1 MKNKLIIF
9 SLTLIVT
16 SAIVTIS
23 CKKSFL
29 DRPPQGVYSENQLA
43 NKKGINGM
51 LISAYATLDGRQGSW
66 YEGGS
71 NWVWGSVMGADAL
84 KGSERTD
91 QVDVNPVMLY
101 NLSPDN
107 PIIGQK
113 WNAIWDGVGQAN
125 QVLKTL
131 PLATDMTEAEK
142 KQIEGEAKFIRGFW
156 HMEGKKVFKNIPY
169 IDEKVVDFKV
179 PNTDAGGTNYV
190 NVWPQIEADFKYGY
204 DNLDETKANK
214 GRVNKW
220 TAGAFLAKAFMFQN
234 KFAEAKAI
242 YDVLIISGKTAQGT
256 ALNLTTNYHDNYK
269 VGTEHNAESM
279 FSIESTYG
287 DGSNTNGNY
296 DNALNFPHSP
306 STPGAGCCGFYQPT
320 QNLVNSYKTDAAG
333 LPMPDTYNNSD
344 VTRDA
349 NLTSSDPFTPYAG
362 NLDPR
367 LDWTVGRRAIP
378 YLDWGAHPGRNWIRD
393 VTFGGPYSPKKNVF
407 YKSEINASAG
417 SVGWGWNNVALNV
430 PLMRFADVLLM
441 AAEAEIEVGAAAGL
455 VKAQTYINRVR
466 ARAAASPVPGAP
478 ATYLVTQYV
487 APFAD
492 QATARKAVR
501 FERKLELA
509 MEGHRFFDLV
519 RWGIAATTINTEY
532 LPKESALLPNPLG
545 GAVFTPNKNEYLP
558 IPTFA
563 IVQSAK
569 DGKPTLKQNPGY

>member
-9 SLTLIVT
+9 SLTLLVVSIT
-16 SAIVTIS
+16 ILIS

-29 DRPPQGVYSENQLA
+29 DRAPQGVYSESQLA
-43 NKKGINGM
+43 NKKGVNGM
-51 LISAYATLDGRQGSW
+51 LISTYATLDGRQGSW

-71 NWVWGSVMGADAL
+71 NWVWGSVSGFDAL

-91 QVDVNPVMLY
+91 QVDVNPIMKY
-101 NLSPDN
+101 DFSPTN
-107 PIIGQK
+107 PIIGAK

-131 PLATDMTEAEK
+131 ALATDMTDAEK
-142 KQIEGEAKFIRGFW
+142 KQVEGEAKFIRGFW
-156 HMEGKKVFKNIPY
+156 HFEGKKMFKNIPY
-169 IDEKVVDFKV
+169 VDEKVVDFKI
-179 PNTDAGGTNYV
+179 PNTTAPSVYV
-190 NVWPQIEADFKYGY
+190 NVWPQIEADLKFAY
-204 DNLDETKANK
+204 DNLDETKPNK

-220 TAGAFLAKAFMFQN
+220 AAGAFLAKAYMFQN
-234 KFAEAKAI
+234 KFAEAKAL
-242 YDVLIISGKTAQGT
+242 YDVIIVSGKTAQGT
-256 ALNLTTNYHDNYK
+256 VFNLTTNYHDNFK
-269 VGTEHNAESM
+269 VSTEQNAESI
-279 FSIESTYG
+279 FAIQSTYG
-287 DGSNTNGNY
+287 DGSTTNGNY
-296 DNALNFPHSP
+296 DNALNYPHSP

-320 QNLVNSYKTDAAG
+320 QNLVNSFKTDALG

-349 NLTSSDPFTPYAG
+349 NLTSTDPFTPYAG

-367 LDWTVGRRAIP
+367 LDWSVGRRGIP
-378 YLDWGAHPGRNWIRD
+378 YLDWGVHPGRNWIRD

-407 YKSEINASAG
+407 YKSELAATAG

-441 AAEAEIEVGAAAGL
+441 AAEAEIEAGGAAGL
-455 VKAQTYINRVR
+455 AKALTYINRVR
-466 ARAAASPVPGAP
+466 TRAAASPIPGST
-478 ATYLVTQYV
+478 ATYLVTPYI
-487 APFAD
+487 ALAD

-519 RWGIAATTINTEY
+519 RWGIAATSINTEY
-532 LPKESALLPNPLG
+532 LPKESALLPNPLS
-545 GAVFTPNKNEYLP
+545 GAVFTAGKNEYYP

-569 DGKPTLKQNPGY
+569 DGTPTLTQNPGY